1 MQADSPKQIFVKHKV
16 VMYVQSVLNFIMTAQ
31 DKVPK
36 KHEQYLVA
44 NTVISN
50 IFFQFL
56 CLKVIL
62 NSTTHWYKES
72 SKYSLG

>member
-1 MQADSPKQIFVKHKV
+1 MQADSPKKTQGCNVRTVSVKF
-16 VMYVQSVLNFIMTAQ
+16 YNELSRQST
-31 DKVPK
+31 K

-44 NTVISN
+44 ITVISN